1 MSASP
6 VGLPT
11 SLVALFN
18 TDLPRLRLAANQSRI
33 VDIEAG
39 GTVSRIF
46 VSYARD
52 DVDVA
57 RQLAENMVQAG
68 HDVWWD
74 RHLHGGSRFAK
85 EIDQALKSAEAVVVL
100 WSEASLES
108 AWVQDEAAEGRDDG
122 RLVPVAIGSTKP
134 PLGFRQFHTI
144 DLGSWDGHGRPEA
157 LNDLLDAIT
166 QTCGSLSGQD
176 KPSATESTDKRPKI
190 SVCVLPFVN
199 MSGEPEQEY
208 FSDGISE
215 DIITDLSNV
224 SALSVVAR
232 NTSFTFK
239 GEVFDVKEVAQKL
252 GVSHVLEG
260 SVRKAGNRV
269 RITAQLI
276 DGAKG
281 DHVWAKRYDRDL
293 TDIFAIQ
300 DEISQSI
307 VDALKVTL
315 LPAEKKAIEARG
327 TSNVEAYN
335 LYLMARQ
342 QWISGTV
349 GNPRR
354 EESIVRLCEEATH
367 LDPDYAEAWA
377 LMAIAQLE
385 LRFVHGRDENAL
397 PAAERALEINPEL
410 PEAHCIKARYLE
422 EEGKTEEAEGQLQ
435 TALKL
440 DPNSWEV
447 NREVARMLFRHGR
460 ISEATPYFEKAA
472 SLMETD
478 WHNLLMLSTCY
489 QSIGDAAG
497 IQRAAQLTIER
508 TQRAVT
514 SDPTNGTALAAG
526 AYALAMFGQT
536 DRAREWTRRALLLDP
551 DNLTMRYN
559 LACTM
564 IRQLG
569 DSGDALEV
577 LRPFFDRMNSATWLR
592 HIEFDPD
599 LDPIR
604 DDPRFKEMFA
614 AAKERLGMQAVV
626 Q

>member
-1 MSASP
+1 M
-6 VGLPT
+6 
-11 SLVALFN
+11 
-18 TDLPRLRLAANQSRI
+18 
-33 VDIEAG
+33 
-39 GTVSRIF
+39 SRIF
-46 VSYARD
+46 VSYARN
-52 DVDVA
+52 DVDAA
-57 RQLAENMVQAG
+57 RQLADCMIQAG

-85 EIDQALKSAEAVVVL
+85 EIDQALKNAEAVVVL
-100 WSEASLES
+100 WSEESLES
-108 AWVQDEAAEGRDDG
+108 AWVQDEAAEGRDTG
-122 RLVPVAIGSTKP
+122 RLVPVSIGSAKP

-144 DLGSWDGHGRPEA
+144 DLGAWDGNGPPEIV
-157 LNDLLDAIT
+157 NDLLDAIS
-166 QTCGSLSGQD
+166 QTCGSLPGQG
-176 KPSATESTDKRPKI
+176 KPSATEPAEEGPKI
-190 SVCVLPFVN
+190 SVCVLPFIN

-239 GEVFDVKEVAQKL
+239 GEALDLKEVARKL

-315 LPAEKKAIEARG
+315 LPAEKQAIEARG
-327 TSNVEAYN
+327 TSDVEAYN

-377 LMAIAQLE
+377 LMAIGQLE

-397 PAAERALEINPEL
+397 PAAERALEINPGL
-410 PEAHCIKARYLE
+410 PEALCIKARYLE
-422 EEGKTEEAEGQLQ
+422 EEGKTEEAERQVQ
-435 TALKL
+435 TALRL
-440 DPNSWEV
+440 GPDSWEV

-460 ISEATPYFEKAA
+460 IGEATPYFEKAA

-489 QSIGDAAG
+489 QAIGDAAG
-497 IQRAAQLTIER
+497 VERAAKLTIER
-508 TQRAVT
+508 TQNAVAN
-514 SDPTNGTALAAG
+514 DPTNGTALAAG
-526 AYALAMFGQT
+526 AYALAIFGQT

-551 DNLTMRYN
+551 DNLNMRYN

-564 IRQLG
+564 VRQLG
-569 DSGDALEV
+569 DSEDALEA
-577 LRPFFDRMNSATWLR
+577 LQPFFNRMNSATWLR
-592 HIEFDPD
+592 HIDFDPD

-604 DDPRFKEMFA
+604 DNPRFKEMLA
-614 AAKERLGMQAVV
+614 AAKERLGMPAAAQ
-626 Q
+626 